1 MNSDKIIL
9 PSNYRFGIFFTGIF
23 FAAFICFFY
32 YNSKFWYFAF
42 GSLSIIF
49 LSITLFN
56 ADILLPLNKLWFKFG
71 VFLGKI
77 VNPVVM
83 GLIFFGI
90 FTPIAVFMRFF
101 RRDELRIK
109 MNEKSSYWILRKET
123 IKSDSFKNQ
132 F

>member
-32 YNSKFWYFAF
+32 YNNNFWYFVF

-49 LSITLFN
+49 LFITLFN

-109 MNEKSSYWILRKET
+109 MNEKSSYWILRKEM

>member
-32 YNSKFWYFAF
+32 YNNNFWYFVF

-49 LSITLFN
+49 LFITLFN

-90 FTPIAVFMRFF
+90 FTPIAVFMRVF

-109 MNEKSSYWILRKET
+109 MNEKSSYWILRKEM